1 MEGNTLVVEAGNFTD
16 KTWVVGEI
24 DGEGPSNNAFHSPA
38 LRAKERFTIV
48 DADNIDYEATF
59 EDANVFTRPWTIRR
73 KLWKRAPKDY
83 VLFEYACHEGNIGWQ
98 NMKEGLGLDKKKP
111 TTK

>member
-1 MEGNTLVVEAGNFTD
+1 LVVDVSNFTD

-38 LRAKERFTIV
+38 LHAVERFTIV
-48 DADNIDYEATF
+48 DRDHIDYEATF
-59 EDANVFTRPWTIRR
+59 DDPNVFSRPWTIRR

-83 VLFEYACHEGNIGWQ
+83 VLFEYACHEGNVGWED
-98 NMKEGLGLDKKKP
+98 MKQGLKLNRKP
-111 TTK
+111 RTRQ